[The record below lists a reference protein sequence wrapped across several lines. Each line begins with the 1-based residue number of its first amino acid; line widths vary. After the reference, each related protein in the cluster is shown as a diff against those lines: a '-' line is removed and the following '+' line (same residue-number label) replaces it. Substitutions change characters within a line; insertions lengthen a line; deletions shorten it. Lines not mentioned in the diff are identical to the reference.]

1 MSKRNIPAPTQL
13 RQRMIEDMTVRNLSP
28 ATQASYITAVKR
40 FSLYHGRSPANL
52 GVDDAR
58 AYQVH
63 LVQRKVA
70 WASLNQIVS
79 ALRFVYGITLG
90 RKDLPERIPYARV
103 PKTLPVV
110 LSVAEVTRLIDA
122 IEDLVCR
129 TALATVYATGLRTAE
144 VLALRIEHLES
155 ARELIRVEQG
165 KGRKDRY
172 VMLSPALLAALRT
185 YWTISKP
192 RRWLFPRVDGLGPID
207 AAVLNRACM
216 RAALVARI
224 GKPVTVK
231 TLRHCFATHL
241 LEQGTDIR
249 IIQALLGH
257 AQLSTTAR
265 YTKVSKHLIA
275 ATKSPF
281 DHLALK
287 SAPGSSAP

>member
-1 MSKRNIPAPTQL
+1 MSERNERERTTDL
-13 RQRMIEDMTVRNLSP
+13 RRRMIEDMTVRNLSP
-28 ATQASYITAVKR
+28 ATRASYITAVKK
-40 FSLYHGRSPANL
+40 FSRYYRRSPAEL
-52 GVDDAR
+52 GVEEVR

-63 LVQRKVA
+63 LVENGIA
-70 WASLNQIVS
+70 WATLNQTVS
-79 ALRFVYGITLG
+79 ALRFFYGVTLG
-90 RKDLPERIPYARV
+90 REDLPERIPYARV

-110 LSVAEVTRLIDA
+110 LSAAEVARLIEAVDDA
-122 IEDLVCR
+122 VCR
-129 TALATVYATGLRTAE
+129 TALATVYATGVRTAE
-144 VLALRIEHLES
+144 VLSLRIEHIES

-172 VMLSPALLAALRT
+172 VMLSPTLLVTLRA
-185 YWTISKP
+185 YWKIARP
-192 RRWLFPRVDGLGPID
+192 RQWLFPKSDGPGPIS
-207 AAVLNRACM
+207 ASTLNNACM
-216 RAALVARI
+216 RAALMAKI

-275 ATKSPF
+275 ATKSPL
-281 DHLALK
+281 DRLELRER
-287 SAPGSSAP
+287 SAP

>member
-1 MSKRNIPAPTQL
+1 MSERNQRERTTDL
-13 RQRMIEDMTVRNLSP
+13 RRRMIEDMTVRNLSP
-28 ATQASYITAVKR
+28 ATQASYITAVKKFR
-40 FSLYHGRSPANL
+40 RYYRRSPAEL
-52 GVDDAR
+52 GVEEVR

-63 LVQRKVA
+63 LVENGIA
-70 WASLNQIVS
+70 WATLNQTVS
-79 ALRFVYGITLG
+79 ALRFFYGVTLG
-90 RKDLPERIPYARV
+90 RADLPERIPYARV

-110 LSVAEVTRLIDA
+110 LSVAEVARLIEAVD
-122 IEDLVCR
+122 DVVCR

-144 VLALRIEHLES
+144 VLSLRIEHIES
-155 ARELIRVEQG
+155 ARGLIRVEQG

-172 VMLSPALLAALRT
+172 VMLSPTLLLTLRA
-185 YWTISKP
+185 YWKIARP
-192 RRWLFPRVDGLGPID
+192 RQWLFPKSDGPGPIS
-207 AAVLNRACM
+207 ASTLNNACM
-216 RAALVARI
+216 RAALVAKI

-275 ATKSPF
+275 ATKSPL
-281 DHLALK
+281 DRLELRER
-287 SAPGSSAP
+287 SAP

>member
-1 MSKRNIPAPTQL
+1 MSERNTRKRGTAL

-28 ATQASYITAVKR
+28 ATQASYITAVKK
-40 FSLYHGRSPANL
+40 FSQYHGRSPADL
-52 GVDDAR
+52 GVDDVR

-63 LVQRKVA
+63 LVEHGIA

-79 ALRFVYGITLG
+79 ALRFFYGVTLD
-90 RKDLPERIPYARV
+90 RKDLPERIAYARV
-103 PKTLPVV
+103 PKTLPIV
-110 LSVAEVTRLIDA
+110 LSTTEVARLIEAVD
-122 IEDLVCR
+122 DVVCR

-144 VLALRIEHLES
+144 VLALRLGHLES

-172 VMLSPALLAALRT
+172 VMLSPALLATLRA
-185 YWTISKP
+185 YWKIGKP
-192 RRWLFPRVDGLGPID
+192 RRCLFPSADG
-207 AAVLNRACM
+207 AAPLAAATLNAASM
-216 RAALVARI
+216 RAALLARI

-241 LEQGTDIR
+241 LEQGTEIR

-265 YTKVSKHLIA
+265 YTKVSNHLIA
-275 ATKSPF
+275 ATKSPLDRLEF
-281 DHLALK
+281 K
-287 SAPGSSAP
+287 GAPPP

>member
-1 MSKRNIPAPTQL
+1 MSERSERERTTDL

-28 ATQASYITAVKR
+28 ATQASYITAVKK
-40 FSLYHGRSPANL
+40 FSRYYRRSPAEL
-52 GVDDAR
+52 GVEEVR

-63 LVQRKVA
+63 LVENGIA
-70 WASLNQIVS
+70 WATLNQTVS
-79 ALRFVYGITLG
+79 ALRFFYGVTLG
-90 RKDLPERIPYARV
+90 REDLPERIPYARV

-110 LSVAEVTRLIDA
+110 LSAAEVARLIEAVD
-122 IEDLVCR
+122 DVVCR

-144 VLALRIEHLES
+144 VLSLRIEHIES
-155 ARELIRVEQG
+155 ARGLIRVEQG

-172 VMLSPALLAALRT
+172 VMLSPTLLVTLRA
-185 YWTISKP
+185 YWKIARP
-192 RRWLFPRVDGLGPID
+192 RQWLFAKSDGPGPIS
-207 AAVLNRACM
+207 ASTLNNACM
-216 RAALVARI
+216 RAALVAKI

-249 IIQALLGH
+249 VIQALLGH

-275 ATKSPF
+275 ATKSPL
-281 DHLALK
+281 DRLELRER
-287 SAPGSSAP
+287 SAP

>member
-1 MSKRNIPAPTQL
+1 MSKRNVRARATQL

-28 ATQASYITAVKR
+28 ATRASYITAVKK
-40 FSLYHGRSPANL
+40 FSQYHGRSPADL
-52 GVDDAR
+52 GVDDVR

-63 LVQRKVA
+63 LIERRIA

-79 ALRFVYGITLG
+79 ALRFFYGVTLG

-110 LSVAEVTRLIDA
+110 LSTSEVARLIEAVD
-122 IEDLVCR
+122 DVVCR

-165 KGRKDRY
+165 KGSKDRY
-172 VMLSPALLAALRT
+172 VMLSPALLATLRA
-185 YWTISKP
+185 YWKVDKP
-192 RRWLFPRVDGLGPID
+192 RRWLFPSADGIGPL
-207 AAVLNRACM
+207 AATTLNAASM
-216 RAALVARI
+216 RAALLARI

-275 ATKSPF
+275 ATKSPL
-281 DHLALK
+281 DHLEFK
-287 SAPGSSAP
+287 GAPVP

>member
-1 MSKRNIPAPTQL
+1 MSERNERERTTDL
-13 RQRMIEDMTVRNLSP
+13 RRRMIEDMTVRNLSP
-28 ATQASYITAVKR
+28 ATQASYITAVKK
-40 FSLYHGRSPANL
+40 FSRYYRRSPAEL
-52 GVDDAR
+52 GVEEVR

-63 LVQRKVA
+63 LVENGIA
-70 WASLNQIVS
+70 WATLNQTVS
-79 ALRFVYGITLG
+79 ALRFFYGVTLG
-90 RKDLPERIPYARV
+90 REDLPERIPYARV

-110 LSVAEVTRLIDA
+110 LSAAEVARLIEAVD
-122 IEDLVCR
+122 DVVCR

-144 VLALRIEHLES
+144 VLSLRIEHIES
-155 ARELIRVEQG
+155 ARGLIRVEQG

-172 VMLSPALLAALRT
+172 VMLSPTLLVTLRA
-185 YWTISKP
+185 YWKIARP
-192 RRWLFPRVDGLGPID
+192 RQWLFPKSDGPGPIS
-207 AAVLNRACM
+207 ASTLNNACM
-216 RAALVARI
+216 RAALVAKI

-275 ATKSPF
+275 ATKSPL
-281 DHLALK
+281 DRLELRER
-287 SAPGSSAP
+287 SAP

>member
-1 MSKRNIPAPTQL
+1 MSERNERERTTDL
-13 RQRMIEDMTVRNLSP
+13 RRRMIEDMTVRNLSP
-28 ATQASYITAVKR
+28 ATQASYITAVKK
-40 FSLYHGRSPANL
+40 FSRYYRRSPAEL
-52 GVDDAR
+52 GVEEVR

-63 LVQRKVA
+63 LVENGIA
-70 WASLNQIVS
+70 WATLNQTVS
-79 ALRFVYGITLG
+79 ALRFFYGVTLG
-90 RKDLPERIPYARV
+90 REDLPERIPYARV

-110 LSVAEVTRLIDA
+110 LSAAEVARLIEAVD
-122 IEDLVCR
+122 DVVCR

-144 VLALRIEHLES
+144 VLSLRIEHIES
-155 ARELIRVEQG
+155 ARGLIRVEQG

-172 VMLSPALLAALRT
+172 VMLSPTLLVTLRA
-185 YWTISKP
+185 YWKIARS
-192 RRWLFPRVDGLGPID
+192 RQWLFPKSDGLGPIS
-207 AAVLNRACM
+207 ASTLNNACM
-216 RAALVARI
+216 RAALVAKI

-275 ATKSPF
+275 ATKSPL
-281 DHLALK
+281 DRLELRER
-287 SAPGSSAP
+287 SAP

>member
-1 MSKRNIPAPTQL
+1 MSERITQL
-13 RQRMIEDMTVRNLSP
+13 RRRMIEDMTVRNLSP
-28 ATQASYITAVKR
+28 ATQASYITAVKK
-40 FSLYHGRSPANL
+40 FSRYHRRSPEHL
-52 GVDDAR
+52 GIEDVR

-63 LVQRKVA
+63 LVENAIA

-79 ALRFVYGITLG
+79 ALRFLYGVTLG
-90 RKDLPERIPYARV
+90 RKDLPARIPYARR

-110 LSVAEVTRLIDA
+110 LSVAEVGRLIEA
-122 IEDLVCR
+122 VEDPVCR

-144 VLALRIEHLES
+144 VLSLRIEHIES
-155 ARELIRVEQG
+155 ARGLLRVAQG

-172 VMLSPALLAALRT
+172 VMLSATLLATLRA
-185 YWTISKP
+185 YWKIARP
-192 RRWLFPRVDGLGPID
+192 HRWLFTRPDGQGPIS
-207 AAVLNRACM
+207 ATTLNKACM

-249 IIQALLGH
+249 VIQALLGH

-265 YTKVSKHLIA
+265 YTKVSTHLIA
-275 ATKSPF
+275 ATRSPL
-281 DHLALK
+281 DRLALK
-287 SAPGSSAP
+287 GSPAP